1 MTNTKLFVPGLR
13 APAVFF
19 AARVLAARVFAA
31 LALVLASLAAVPNA
45 ALAQVQQGRPAIS
58 SVPVPSELEL
68 AKLVWSTMAMV
79 DHANR
84 SGNYS
89 VLRDTSAS
97 GFQIQNDP
105 SRLAEI
111 FAPIRSLRVDLSN
124 ALIVAP
130 VYTGGPT
137 LLQADVF
144 RVQGYFPLRPSPIFF
159 DFYVQW
165 EQGRWKLFGISIQ
178 PATMTQPT
186 PPQAQ
191 QQQQQQKPP
200 VTPPK
205 RRN

>member
-1 MTNTKLFVPGLR
+1 MTDTKLFVPGLR

-19 AARVLAARVFAA
+19 AATVFAT
-31 LALVLASLAAVPNA
+31 LAFVLASLAAMPNV

-58 SVPVPSELEL
+58 SAPVPSELEL

-111 FAPIRSLRVDLSN
+111 FAPVRALRIDLSN

-159 DFYVQW
+159 DFYFQW

-191 QQQQQQKPP
+191 QQQQQKPP

>member
-1 MTNTKLFVPGLR
+1 MRITKLFVPGLR

-19 AARVLAARVFAA
+19 AAAA
-31 LALVLASLAAVPNA
+31 LAALPGTALGQAA
-45 ALAQVQQGRPAIS
+45 QSTRPAITS
-58 SVPVPSELEL
+58 QSVPSELEL

-89 VLRDTSAS
+89 VLRDTSAT

-105 SRLAEI
+105 ARLGEI
-111 FAPIRSLRVDLSN
+111 FAPIRALRVDLSN

-130 VYTGGPT
+130 VYTGGPA

-144 RVQGYFPLRPSPIFF
+144 RVQGYFPLRPTPIFF
-159 DFYVQW
+159 DFYFQW
-165 EQGRWKLFGISIQ
+165 EQSRWKLFGISVQ
-178 PATMTQPT
+178 PGSIARPAQPPQPQPT
-186 PPQAQ
+186 A
-191 QQQQQQKPP
+191 
-200 VTPPK
+200 TPPR

>member
-1 MTNTKLFVPGLR
+1 MIKTRLFVPGLR

-19 AARVLAARVFAA
+19 AAAA
-31 LALVLASLAAVPNA
+31 LAAHSPG
-45 ALAQVQQGRPAIS
+45 ALAQVAQPGRPAVS
-58 SVPVPSELEL
+58 SLPVPSELEL

-89 VLRDTSAS
+89 VLRDTSAN

-111 FAPIRSLRVDLSN
+111 FAPIRALRVDLSN

-130 VYTGGPT
+130 IYTGGPT

-144 RVQGYFPLRPSPIFF
+144 RVQGYFPLRPTPIYF
-159 DFYVQW
+159 DFYFQW
-165 EQGRWKLFGISIQ
+165 EQGRWKLYGISVQ
-178 PATMTQPT
+178 PGSITRPVAPP
-186 PPQAQ
+186 PPQ
-191 QQQQQQKPP
+191 PSP
-200 VTPPK
+200 TPPK

>member
-1 MTNTKLFVPGLR
+1 MVQTIRAGASCPGR
-13 APAVFF
+13 FF
-19 AARVLAARVFAA
+19 CPLMLGSLALAALPGSAFAQGQ
-31 LALVLASLAAVPNA
+31 PN
-45 ALAQVQQGRPAIS
+45 RPAIS
-58 SVPVPSELEL
+58 SQPVPSELEL

-105 SRLAEI
+105 ARLTDI

-124 ALIVAP
+124 ALVVAP
-130 VYTGGPT
+130 VYTGGPA

-144 RVQGYFPLRPSPIFF
+144 RVQGYFPLRPTPIFF
-159 DFYVQW
+159 DFYFQW
-165 EQGRWKLFGISIQ
+165 EQGRWKLFGISVQPGSMNQ
-178 PATMTQPT
+178 PAAPQLQQPQQR
-186 PPQAQ
+186 PPA
-191 QQQQQQKPP
+191 
-200 VTPPK
+200 TPPK

>member
-1 MTNTKLFVPGLR
+1 MKSTRLFVPGLR

-19 AARVLAARVFAA
+19 AARVFAA
-31 LALVLASLAAVPNA
+31 KVLVASGLVLASLGAMPNA

-111 FAPIRSLRVDLSN
+111 FAPVRALRIDLSN

-159 DFYVQW
+159 DFYFQW

-191 QQQQQQKPP
+191 QQQKPP
-200 VTPPK
+200 ATPPK

>member
-1 MTNTKLFVPGLR
+1 MKSTRLFVPGLR

-19 AARVLAARVFAA
+19 APLALTALGLAA
-31 LALVLASLAAVPNA
+31 LPGA
-45 ALAQVQQGRPAIS
+45 ALAQGLPNRPAVS
-58 SVPVPSELEL
+58 SQPVPSELEL

-130 VYTGGPT
+130 VYTGGPA

-144 RVQGYFPLRPSPIFF
+144 RVQGYFPLRPTPIFF
-159 DFYVQW
+159 DFYFQW
-165 EQGRWKLFGISIQ
+165 EQGRWKLFGISVQPGSMNQ
-178 PATMTQPT
+178 PAQPQVQQ
-186 PPQAQ
+186 PQ
-191 QQQQQQKPP
+191 QQRPQ

>member
-1 MTNTKLFVPGLR
+1 MKNTRLFAPGLR

-19 AARVLAARVFAA
+19 AAVALAAAPV
-31 LALVLASLAAVPNA
+31 AVY
-45 ALAQVQQGRPAIS
+45 AQAQPGRPAVS
-58 SVPVPSELEL
+58 SLPVPSELEL

-89 VLRDTSAS
+89 VLRDTSAN

-111 FAPIRSLRVDLSN
+111 FAPVRALRIDLSN

-159 DFYVQW
+159 DFYFQW

-178 PATMTQPT
+178 PATMDQPS
-186 PPQAQ
+186 PPQA
-191 QQQQQQKPP
+191 QQQKPP

>member
-13 APAVFF
+13 APAYFF
-19 AARVLAARVFAA
+19 AARVLAASGFM
-31 LALVLASLAAVPNA
+31 LASLGAIPNV

-68 AKLVWSTMAMV
+68 AKLVWTTMAMV

-89 VLRDTSAS
+89 VLRDTSAT

-111 FAPIRSLRVDLSN
+111 FAQIRASRVDVGN
-124 ALIVAP
+124 ALVVAP
-130 VYTGGPT
+130 TYTGAPT

-144 RVQGYFPLRPSPIFF
+144 QVKGYFALRPTPIFF
-159 DFYVQW
+159 DLYFQW

-178 PATMTQPT
+178 PATMTQPA

-191 QQQQQQKPP
+191 QQQKPP
-200 VTPPK
+200 AIPPK

>member
-1 MTNTKLFVPGLR
+1 MIKTRLFVPGLR

-19 AARVLAARVFAA
+19 AAAAFAVA
-31 LALVLASLAAVPNA
+31 PVAVH
-45 ALAQVQQGRPAIS
+45 AQVGQPGRPAVS
-58 SVPVPSELEL
+58 SLPVPSELEL

-89 VLRDTSAS
+89 VLRDTSAN

-111 FAPIRSLRVDLSN
+111 FAPIRQLRVDLSN

-130 VYTGGPT
+130 IYTGGPT

-159 DFYVQW
+159 DFYFQW

-178 PATMTQPT
+178 PGSITRPVAPPAPQPS
-186 PPQAQ
+186 P
-191 QQQQQQKPP
+191 
-200 VTPPK
+200 TPPK

>member
-1 MTNTKLFVPGLR
+1 MKSTRLFVPGLC

-19 AARVLAARVFAA
+19 AP
-31 LALVLASLAAVPNA
+31 LVLASLALA
-45 ALAQVQQGRPAIS
+45 ALPVSAFAQGQPNRPAIS
-58 SVPVPSELEL
+58 SQPVPSELEL
-68 AKLVWSTMAMV
+68 AKLVWSTIAMV

-111 FAPIRSLRVDLSN
+111 FAPVRSLRIDLSN

-159 DFYVQW
+159 DFYFQW
-165 EQGRWKLFGISIQ
+165 EQGRWKLYGISVQ
-178 PATMTQPT
+178 PGSITRPVAPPAPQPS
-186 PPQAQ
+186 P
-191 QQQQQQKPP
+191 
-200 VTPPK
+200 TPPK

>member
-1 MTNTKLFVPGLR
+1 MKSTRLFVPGLR

-19 AARVLAARVFAA
+19 AAPA
-31 LALVLASLAAVPNA
+31 LLLASLAATPGI

-89 VLRDTSAS
+89 VLRDTSAN

-111 FAPIRSLRVDLSN
+111 FAPVRALRIDLSN

-159 DFYVQW
+159 DFYFQW

-191 QQQQQQKPP
+191 QQKPP
-200 VTPPK
+200 ITPPK

>member
-1 MTNTKLFVPGLR
+1 MIDTKLFVPGLR

-19 AARVLAARVFAA
+19 VAPVLA
-31 LALVLASLAAVPNA
+31 LAAVGVLSPA
-45 ALAQVQQGRPAIS
+45 ALAQVAQPGRPAIS
-58 SVPVPSELEL
+58 SLPVPSELEL

-105 SRLAEI
+105 ARLAEI
-111 FAPIRSLRVDLSN
+111 FAGIRAMRIDLSN

-130 VYTGGPT
+130 VYTGGPA

-144 RVQGYFPLRPSPIFF
+144 RVQGYFPLRPTPIFF
-159 DFYVQW
+159 DFYFQW
-165 EQGRWKLFGISIQ
+165 EQGRWKLYGISVQPGSITQ
-178 PATMTQPT
+178 PA
-186 PPQAQ
+186 PPKPVQ
-191 QQQQQQKPP
+191 QQPP
-200 VTPPK
+200 TTPPK

>member
-19 AARVLAARVFAA
+19 AATVLATLA
-31 LALVLASLAAVPNA
+31 LAVAPVAVH
-45 ALAQVQQGRPAIS
+45 AQVGQPGRPAVS
-58 SVPVPSELEL
+58 SLPVPSELEL

-97 GFQIQNDP
+97 AFQIQNDP
-105 SRLAEI
+105 SRLTEI
-111 FAPIRSLRVDLSN
+111 FAPVRALRIDLSN

-137 LLQADVF
+137 LLQSDVF

-159 DFYVQW
+159 DFYFQW

-191 QQQQQQKPP
+191 QQQKPP
-200 VTPPK
+200 ITPPK

>member
-1 MTNTKLFVPGLR
+1 MTFTRLIVPGLR

-19 AARVLAARVFAA
+19 AAPL
-31 LALVLASLAAVPNA
+31 LVLATIAVPSPA
-45 ALAQVQQGRPAIS
+45 ALAQVAQPGRPAIS
-58 SVPVPSELEL
+58 SLPVPSELEL

-105 SRLAEI
+105 ARLAEI
-111 FAPIRSLRVDLSN
+111 FAGIRAMRIDLSN

-130 VYTGGPT
+130 VYTGGPA

-144 RVQGYFPLRPSPIFF
+144 RVQGYFPLRPTPIFF
-159 DFYVQW
+159 DFYFQW
-165 EQGRWKLFGISIQ
+165 EQGRWKLYGISVQPGSITQ
-178 PATMTQPT
+178 PA
-186 PPQAQ
+186 PPKPAQ
-191 QQQQQQKPP
+191 QQPP
-200 VTPPK
+200 TTPPK

>member
-1 MTNTKLFVPGLR
+1 MKSTRLFVPGLR

-19 AARVLAARVFAA
+19 AARVVAARA
-31 LALVLASLAAVPNA
+31 LVASGLVLASLGAMPNA

-111 FAPIRSLRVDLSN
+111 FAPVRSLRIDLSN

-159 DFYVQW
+159 DFYFQW

-178 PATMTQPT
+178 PATITQPT
-186 PPQAQ
+186 PPQA

>member
-1 MTNTKLFVPGLR
+1 MKSTRLFAPGLR

-19 AARVLAARVFAA
+19 APLGLACAA
-31 LALVLASLAAVPNA
+31 LAAVPTPS
-45 ALAQVQQGRPAIS
+45 LAQGQPGRPAVS
-58 SVPVPSELEL
+58 SLPVPSELEL

-89 VLRDTSAS
+89 VLRDTSAN

-111 FAPIRSLRVDLSN
+111 FAPVRALRIDLSN

-159 DFYVQW
+159 DFYFQW

-191 QQQQQQKPP
+191 QQKPP

>member
-1 MTNTKLFVPGLR
+1 MV
-13 APAVFF
+13 
-19 AARVLAARVFAA
+19 
-31 LALVLASLAAVPNA
+31 
-45 ALAQVQQGRPAIS
+45 S
-58 SVPVPSELEL
+58 SQPVPSELEL

-97 GFQIQNDP
+97 AFQIQNDP
-105 SRLAEI
+105 SRLTEI
-111 FAPIRSLRVDLSN
+111 FAPVRALRIDLSN

-137 LLQADVF
+137 LLQSDVF

-159 DFYVQW
+159 DFYFQW

-191 QQQQQQKPP
+191 PSQKPP
-200 VTPPK
+200 ATPPK

>member
-1 MTNTKLFVPGLR
+1 MKSTRLFVPGLR

-19 AARVLAARVFAA
+19 AR
-31 LALVLASLAAVPNA
+31 LVLASLALA
-45 ALAQVQQGRPAIS
+45 ALPVSAFAQGQPNRPAIS
-58 SVPVPSELEL
+58 SQPVPSELEL

-130 VYTGGPT
+130 VYTGGPA

-144 RVQGYFPLRPSPIFF
+144 RVQGYFPLRPTPIFF
-159 DFYVQW
+159 DFYFQW
-165 EQGRWKLFGISIQ
+165 EQGRWKLFGISVQPGSMNQ
-178 PATMTQPT
+178 PAAPQLQQPQQR
-186 PPQAQ
+186 PPA
-191 QQQQQQKPP
+191 
-200 VTPPK
+200 TPPK

>member
-1 MTNTKLFVPGLR
+1 MIDTKLFVPGLR

-19 AARVLAARVFAA
+19 VAPVLA
-31 LALVLASLAAVPNA
+31 LAAVGVLSPA
-45 ALAQVQQGRPAIS
+45 ALAQVAQPGRPAIS
-58 SVPVPSELEL
+58 SLPVPSELEL

-105 SRLAEI
+105 ARLAEI
-111 FAPIRSLRVDLSN
+111 FAGIRAMRIDLSN

-130 VYTGGPT
+130 VYTGGPA

-144 RVQGYFPLRPSPIFF
+144 RVQGYFPLRPTPIFF
-159 DFYVQW
+159 DFYFQW
-165 EQGRWKLFGISIQ
+165 EQGRWKLYGISVQ
-178 PATMTQPT
+178 PGSITQPT

-191 QQQQQQKPP
+191 QQPP
-200 VTPPK
+200 TTPPK